1 MIYLV
6 NGIQYSLSYKELKN
20 HYIDFISM
28 DDQEFVSKLPI
39 ASHLACMIC
48 FLKEIPTENCLS
60 DEGIIHE
67 LIHLMSIPKEELL
80 DITEIRELFKN
91 QLELS

>member
-6 NGIQYSLSYKELKN
+6 DGTQYTLSYKELKN

-28 DDQEFVSKLPI
+28 SDQDFLDKLPA

-60 DEGIIHE
+60 DKGIIHE
-67 LIHLMSIPKEELL
+67 LIHLLSIPKEELL
-80 DITEIRELFKN
+80 NITEIRELFKN
-91 QLELS
+91 QLKLV